1 MGSSAQVAGRGR
13 SVLKDAFAGVIFVPE
28 MELSLAISYYDHV
41 SDLLRGRV
49 RAEGIRLATVDL
61 PVEEIFFRMLM
72 FVEWDVAEFS
82 MAKYVS
88 LVGSGTLPF
97 FAIPVFP
104 SRMFRQ
110 SSFYVATGAA
120 ISGPGDLV
128 GRRVGIPEWAQ
139 TAGIYARAYLQH
151 QCGVQLRD
159 IHWVQAGV
167 NQPGRIE
174 KVMLSL
180 PEGVT
185 IEHLHERS
193 LNEMLLSGDLDAVI
207 SAREPTA
214 FTARDPGISR
224 LWPNHHALE
233 EAYYRGTGIFP
244 IMHVIVI
251 KAATLDRHPWIAM
264 NLFKAFEEAKD
275 NSLRSLSSSLKS
287 RIPIPWSHDRT
298 NEARA
303 LFGDDFWPYGIEPNR
318 HTLGAFLQYC
328 HEQGVTNRQVQI
340 EELFPPQLGKFFKA

>member
-139 TAGIYARAYLQH
+139 TAGIYARAFLQH
-151 QCGVQLRD
+151 QCGVALRD
-159 IHWVQAGV
+159 IHWVQSGV
-167 NQPGRIE
+167 NEAGRHE
-174 KVMLSL
+174 KVKLSL
-180 PEGVT
+180 PSGITVERIT
-185 IEHLHERS
+185 DRS
-193 LNEMLLSGDLDAVI
+193 LNQLLLAGDLDGII
-207 SAREPTA
+207 SAREPDS
-214 FTARDPGISR
+214 FVARDPRIAR
-224 LWPNHHALE
+224 L
-233 EAYYRGTGIFP
+233 
-244 IMHVIVI
+244 
-251 KAATLDRHPWIAM
+251 
-264 NLFKAFEEAKD
+264 
-275 NSLRSLSSSLKS
+275 
-287 RIPIPWSHDRT
+287 
-298 NEARA
+298 
-303 LFGDDFWPYGIEPNR
+303 
-318 HTLGAFLQYC
+318 
-328 HEQGVTNRQVQI
+328 
-340 EELFPPQLGKFFKA
+340 

>member
-1 MGSSAQVAGRGR
+1 MSE
-13 SVLKDAFAGVIFVPE
+13 I
-28 MELSLAISYYDHV
+28 ELSLAISYYEHV
-41 SDLLRGRV
+41 SDLLRARV
-49 RAEGIRLATVDL
+49 RAEGIRLATIDL

-72 FVEWDVAEFS
+72 FTEWDVAEFS

-88 LVGSGTLPF
+88 LVGSGLPPF
-97 FAIPVFP
+97 RAIPVFP

-110 SSFYVATGAA
+110 SAFYVATGADV
-120 ISGPGDLV
+120 SSSGDLA

-139 TAGIYARAYLQH
+139 TAGIYGRAYLQH
-151 QCGVQLRD
+151 QCGVGLRD

-185 IEHLHERS
+185 IEHIHDRS
-193 LNEMLLSGDLDAVI
+193 LNEMLLAGDLDAVI
-207 SAREPTA
+207 SAREPSA
-214 FTARDPGISR
+214 FAARDRRISR
-224 LWPNHHALE
+224 LWPDHHRLE
-233 EAYYRGTGIFP
+233 EAYYRETGIFP

-251 KAATLDRHPWIAM
+251 KAATLNRHPWVAM

-275 NSLRSLSSSLKS
+275 NSLRYLSSSLKS
-287 RIPIPWSHDRT
+287 RMPIPWSHDRAD
-298 NEARA
+298 EARV
-303 LFGDDFWPYGIEPNR
+303 LFGEDFWPYGIEPNR
-318 HTLGAFLQYC
+318 HTLNAFLRYC
-328 HEQGVTNRQVQI
+328 HEQGVTERQVQI